1 MSNCLPL
8 KSPFRNR
15 KLSKFI
21 VTLEDL
27 TIWKQTLI
35 IIKLVLTTNER
46 NGMLNSERDWHLH
59 QRPMSG
65 QKCETSPVITSRV
78 MWPVRLNYST
88 FDSNTPRHNRFI
100 MKIRHRCIFIIFW
113 FDHNCSQPI
122 VLLCVWFTRGQHSQ
136 DYHLH
141 HNHHHNR
148 YRHHHPGS
156 APLCHYYFSKI
167 HHHLQ
172 QLFTLCAVNPSH
184 PH

>member
-46 NGMLNSERDWHLH
+46 NGMLNPERDWNLH
-59 QRPMSG
+59 QRPKSVKLPRSSPAASCDMWG
-65 QKCETSPVITSRV
+65 WTS
-78 MWPVRLNYST
+78 ST

-113 FDHNCSQPI
+113 FDHNCSSPV

-141 HNHHHNR
+141 HHHHNR
-148 YRHHHPGS
+148 YRRHHPGS
-156 APLCHYYFSKI
+156 SPLCHYYLSEI

-172 QLFTLCAVNPSH
+172 QLFTLCAVNSSH